1 MIEIIADLLRYGS
14 SMEKKKEKKREY
26 ENITEVNYIYPE
38 RILRKLKFRPKFDI
52 LREIYRSYPWR
63 IFFFLFFL
71 YVYIFRAN
79 KNRQISN
86 YIEFGID
93 EDKIFQEY

>member
-1 MIEIIADLLRYGS
+1 
-14 SMEKKKEKKREY
+14 MEKKKEKKREY

-63 IFFFLFFL
+63 IFFFLFF
-71 YVYIFRAN
+71 YMCIYFEPIKIGRFRI
-79 KNRQISN
+79 ISN
-86 YIEFGID
+86 SVSTKIESFKNIN
-93 EDKIFQEY
+93 IV